1 MNSVE
6 SVSASLSQGSSS
18 GIGESLPGAVLDTS
32 APEREKVFLN
42 NLHVYIYI
50 EQDMV
55 DLYSPTL
62 SEKMYKSCHWGGIL
76 SKGTN
81 IEKFYF

>member
-32 APEREKVFLN
+32 APEKEKVFLN
-42 NLHVYIYI
+42 NLHVYIYN

-55 DLYSPTL
+55 DLCSPL
-62 SEKMYKSCHWGGIL
+62 K
-76 SKGTN
+76 TN
-81 IEKFYF
+81 LL